1 MAWKR
6 RRTRRAGRQGGK
18 KGGLERGGK
27 KGGLERGGRRVTE
40 GRKREQR
47 REGVLSSRADA
58 RDTMAEW
65 GEGNV

>member
-6 RRTRRAGRQGGK
+6 RRTRRAGRHGGK
-18 KGGLERGGK
+18 KDGLERGGK

-47 REGVLSSRADA
+47 RECRRINVSAQGRRRV
-58 RDTMAEW
+58 W
-65 GEGNV
+65 GGILLC